1 LPPVA
6 GGALDQAVSFLE
18 AARRF
23 KNEEQ
28 RAKSER
34 A

>member
-28 RAKSER
+28 RAKVER